1 MTSRTGLRATATGV
15 VVSAAS
21 VAAVTLAIFALR
33 DVMPVEA
40 AGVLYLLPVL
50 LASSYWGLTLGI
62 LTSIAS
68 ATAFNFF
75 HIPPTGRFTIAEEG
89 NWVALAVFV
98 VAAGVTA
105 TLAGAARMRAEE
117 AERRRSE
124 ADLTAE
130 MARVLLGGENL
141 EDSLRVVG
149 QRIAQAFDLPWVD
162 VETRWTDSDQRRRAL
177 PVVVDGQRA
186 GTVAVPKAT
195 DPELI
200 EEFERRVIPSLETL
214 LNAARRREG
223 LEAQVIETHA
233 LRRSNVVKTALLRSV
248 SHDLRS
254 PLTAITAAAGGLGS
268 PTLDDHARK
277 ELISVIEAESDRL
290 TRLVDNL
297 LDLSRVQAGQLDPR
311 ADWTSAEEVIEAV
324 VSSVPAPEGGF
335 ELSIEPD
342 LPLFEADS
350 TQLER
355 ALANLAENAARY
367 AGSEP
372 VTIAA
377 QRVGSKLAI
386 RVTDHGPGVPRSD
399 LERIFD
405 PFHASGDDG
414 GTGLGLAIARG
425 FVEANGGKL
434 RAQSLPG
441 QGSTFS
447 IQIPVGKPE

>member
-21 VAAVTLAIFALR
+21 IAAVTLAIFALR

>member
-1 MTSRTGLRATATGV
+1 
-15 VVSAAS
+15 
-21 VAAVTLAIFALR
+21 
-33 DVMPVEA
+33 
-40 AGVLYLLPVL
+40 
-50 LASSYWGLTLGI
+50 
-62 LTSIAS
+62 
-68 ATAFNFF
+68 
-75 HIPPTGRFTIAEEG
+75 
-89 NWVALAVFV
+89 
-98 VAAGVTA
+98 
-105 TLAGAARMRAEE
+105 MRAEE

>member
-21 VAAVTLAIFALR
+21 IAAVTLAIFALR

-186 GTVAVPKAT
+186 GTVAVP
-195 DPELI
+195 
-200 EEFERRVIPSLETL
+200 RGS
-214 LNAARRREG
+214 RRR
-223 LEAQVIETHA
+223 
-233 LRRSNVVKTALLRSV
+233 
-248 SHDLRS
+248 
-254 PLTAITAAAGGLGS
+254 
-268 PTLDDHARK
+268 
-277 ELISVIEAESDRL
+277 
-290 TRLVDNL
+290 
-297 LDLSRVQAGQLDPR
+297 
-311 ADWTSAEEVIEAV
+311 
-324 VSSVPAPEGGF
+324 
-335 ELSIEPD
+335 
-342 LPLFEADS
+342 
-350 TQLER
+350 
-355 ALANLAENAARY
+355 
-367 AGSEP
+367 
-372 VTIAA
+372 
-377 QRVGSKLAI
+377 
-386 RVTDHGPGVPRSD
+386 
-399 LERIFD
+399 
-405 PFHASGDDG
+405 
-414 GTGLGLAIARG
+414 
-425 FVEANGGKL
+425 
-434 RAQSLPG
+434 
-441 QGSTFS
+441 
-447 IQIPVGKPE
+447 